1 MFELQFTQ
9 ALTSMILCSSDHGA
23 QETARWDASWKTRA
37 CCEIWR
43 TAAACKR
50 WGKISFYFSHGSGGT
65 YYCYTHSIF
74 LKHAVWFYKTFLFFI
89 NIVNNNSFQQLSK
102 LKRSYEK
109 LQRKHLKEAREGA
122 LSREEDR
129 AEMSLLNSKMEV
141 QRLAK
146 YKVDFI
152 VYIRII

>member
-1 MFELQFTQ
+1 MR
-9 ALTSMILCSSDHGA
+9 SDSTKH
-23 QETARWDASWKTRA
+23 
-37 CCEIWR
+37 
-43 TAAACKR
+43 
-50 WGKISFYFSHGSGGT
+50 FS
-65 YYCYTHSIF
+65 
-74 LKHAVWFYKTFLFFI
+74 FFI

-122 LSREEDR
+122 QSREEDR

-146 YKVDFI
+146 YKLDFI

>member
-1 MFELQFTQ
+1 MLHTQ
-9 ALTSMILCSSDHGA
+9 
-23 QETARWDASWKTRA
+23 
-37 CCEIWR
+37 
-43 TAAACKR
+43 
-50 WGKISFYFSHGSGGT
+50 YFSETRGLILQNS
-65 YYCYTHSIF
+65 Y
-74 LKHAVWFYKTFLFFI
+74 FFI

-141 QRLAK
+141 QRLANIK
-146 YKVDFI
+146 WTSLFI
-152 VYIRII
+152 SESFNSFSSII